1 MEIRSR
7 KRAEAS
13 TVPTSSAPTTRAAK
27 RLRNA
32 SSSSAAAAAASS
44 STPMDSTSERS
55 TASAS
60 AARGRR
66 GKNPSNSKN
75 SNHSSNK
82 KRSDSKGNV
91 NLDKGKEKEPE
102 IRQGNSGRSLVSNT
116 GSRGV
121 ADNGND
127 GASDPT
133 VLEGLLR
140 KISAE
145 MSDII
150 AASSSTASQQSE
162 RLNRILSDLRAEG
175 EESQQV
181 EALMELTEVLS
192 MATEASLRSFSYDS
206 FVPVLV
212 GLVNYESNPNIML
225 LAARAL
231 THLVDVVP
239 SSCGEVVR
247 YGAVP
252 CFVARLLS
260 IEYMDLAEQSL
271 QALKRISEEQ
281 PETCLRAGALVG
293 VLSYLDFFPTGIQRV
308 ALSTAANICDGL
320 PSDAADFVMEAVP
333 TLTNLLQYHD
343 KKVVEDASFCL
354 TRVAEAFALSPERL
368 DDLCSHG
375 VVTQA
380 AVLISSS
387 SFLGGQASLGTHTFT
402 DLIKLLS
409 TLASG
414 SALGAKSLHLLGIG
428 GILKDL
434 LLGTGQVTS
443 ISVSPAFGRTPEQV
457 CEIVNL
463 ADELLPAVKGHAG
476 NSILEDD
483 SNGGIPEVSTREKLL
498 NEQPELLLQFGID
511 LLPVLVQI
519 CNSSVNVSVRHK
531 CLSVIRK
538 ILYFSTSEII
548 QSLIK
553 VTNISSF
560 LAVVLAWKDHQAL
573 VLALQIAEI
582 LMEKHPGTFSRTFVR
597 EGVVHAVDAL
607 ILSGGDSSTSQQSRH
622 KKSSNCSSR
631 SRRNTRKDVSSS
643 SVDNT
648 SDPTA
653 NSSLLVTVSSHA
665 RLLKEKY
672 FSSDA
677 AASGSGVTDGLLRLK
692 NLCTRMNMGI
702 DEQKK
707 RSKGK
712 SKAIGARLS
721 KKSSRIE
728 EELVEM
734 IVQLLQELSREEG
747 ASTFEFMSSGVVSC
761 LLNYFTCGYFS
772 SKKISKVGLLRL
784 QPLAIRRY
792 KSFVSLFLPSN
803 VEGSPMSVLVQKL
816 QNALSSLECFPL
828 ECSRSTYRSLDRNAS
843 VSSGSSSL
851 SRSIKLR
858 LSRAPGEK
866 TLGDYSTNVVS
877 ISDPLTSLAAV
888 EDFLLPRV
896 QQDESNQ
903 PSACAGKSGSETTS
917 AEEKDSSASKAKGKA
932 VVTQDQEGVE
942 GPQTRSAA
950 RRSSALDEDKHMIP
964 LIEDTSSKV
973 EESDNLPVATDEQM
987 EGGDDDISDDDISDD
1002 DISDDD
1008 ISDDDNYPDA
1018 TYVDALRSATL
1029 PIIMTDIVHDI
1040 ELGDS
1045 SDDSPDRQNERPN
1058 SSSSAGTIGRGV
1070 RGLIFTAEG
1079 RQLNSRMTVYQAVLG
1094 EGESSDGRQ
1103 VWDAIHTILYQSADN
1118 HATSFSLGTLAS
1130 TTESESSKASASGDY
1145 TELSLS
1151 SISLLDRFIRGEFP
1165 CDLEREDPI
1174 YNILAL
1180 LRVLEGLNQYAPLLR
1195 VQIAIDSFAEGKISN
1210 LDELNMSGAKVS
1222 PKIFVNGKVTSKL
1235 TQKIQDTLADS
1246 TCPLPSWCYHLTKA
1260 CPFLFPFETRC
1271 MYFYSTAFG
1280 FSRALHRLQQQQ
1292 GVNGHG
1298 SMSGRNGR
1306 GSILTRQKVR
1316 VHRNRILDSAAK
1328 VMEMYSSQKAA
1339 LEVEYYG
1346 EVGLGLGPTM
1356 EFYTL
1361 LSHEFQEA
1369 GLGMWRSSSYSGHM
1383 PLRLFPRPWPATAD
1397 TSDGSQFSKVIEYFR
1412 LLGRIMAKALQD
1424 GRLLDLPL
1432 SAAFY
1437 RLVLGQELG
1446 LHDVTSFD
1454 AELGTTL
1461 QELQALACRKEYL
1474 ESVRS
1479 YNPEELYFRGAS
1491 VDDLCLDFSLPGY
1504 ADYILISGDENV
1516 DISSLGNYVSRVVD
1530 ATVGT
1535 GIMRQMEAFRS
1546 GFNQVFDISTLT
1558 IFSPN
1563 ELDQLLCG
1571 CRELWKAE
1579 SLVDHIKFDHGY
1591 TSNSP
1596 AIINLLEIMGE
1607 FTPEQQRAFCQFV
1620 TGAPRLPPGGLAV
1633 LNPKLTVVRK
1643 VHNLPDSVD
1652 DDLPSVMTCANYLKL
1667 PPYSSKEIMHK
1678 KLLYAISEGQ
1688 GSFDLS

>member
-1 MEIRSR
+1 METRSR
-7 KRAEAS
+7 KRAGAS
-13 TVPTSSAPTTRAAK
+13 TAPTSSVPTTRAAK

-32 SSSSAAAAAASS
+32 SSSAATAAAAS
-44 STPMDSTSERS
+44 STPMDSTSEPS

-60 AARGRR
+60 ATRAPR

-75 SNHSSNK
+75 SDHSSNK
-82 KRSDSKGNV
+82 KRSHSKGNV
-91 NLDKGKEKEPE
+91 NLDKGKEKAPE
-102 IRQGNSGRSLVSNT
+102 IRPGNSGRSLESNM
-116 GSRGV
+116 GSRDV
-121 ADNGND
+121 ADNGNG
-127 GASDPT
+127 GAPNAT

-162 RLNRILSDLRAEG
+162 RLERILSDLRAEG
-175 EESQQV
+175 EESLQV

-192 MATEASLRSFSYDS
+192 MATEASLRNFSYDS

-212 GLVNYESNPNIML
+212 GLVNYENNPNIML

-231 THLVDVVP
+231 THLVDAVP
-239 SSCGEVVR
+239 SSCDEVVR

-252 CFVARLLS
+252 CFVARLLT

-281 PETCLRAGALVG
+281 PATCLRAGALVG

-308 ALSTAANICDGL
+308 ALSTAANICEDL

-343 KKVVEDASFCL
+343 KKVVEKASFCL

-375 VVTQA
+375 VVTHA

-387 SFLGGQASLGTHTFT
+387 SSLGGQASLGTHTFM
-402 DLIKLLS
+402 DLIQLLS

-434 LLGTGQVTS
+434 LLGTGQATS

-476 NSILEDD
+476 NSSLEED

-519 CNSSVNVSVRHK
+519 CNSSANVSGRHK

-538 ILYFSTSEII
+538 ILHFSTSEII
-548 QSLIK
+548 QSLIN

-560 LAVVLAWKDHQAL
+560 LAAVLAWKDHQVL

-607 ILSGGDSSTSQQSRH
+607 ILSGGDSSSQQSCH
-622 KKSSNCSSR
+622 KKSSNFSSR

-643 SVDNT
+643 SVDKT

-653 NSSLLVTVSSHA
+653 NSSPLVTAIAHA
-665 RLLKEKY
+665 RLFKEKY

-677 AASGSGVTDGLLRLK
+677 GSGSGVTDGLLRLK

-721 KKSSRIE
+721 KKSARIE

-747 ASTFEFMSSGVVSC
+747 ASTFEFMSSGIVSC
-761 LLNYFTCGYFS
+761 LLNYLTCGYFS
-772 SKKISKVGLLRL
+772 SKKISKVSLLRL

-803 VEGSPMSVLVQKL
+803 IEGNLVPMSILVQKL

-828 ECSRSTYRSLDRNAS
+828 ACSRSTHGSLDRNAS

-858 LSRAPGEK
+858 LSRAPEEK
-866 TLGDYSTNVVS
+866 TLGDYSTNVVI

-896 QQDESNQ
+896 QQDESDQ
-903 PSACAGKSGSETTS
+903 EPSACAGKSGSETTPAGLS
-917 AEEKDSSASKAKGKA
+917 EEKDSSPSKAKGKA

-942 GPQTRSAA
+942 GPQTRSTA
-950 RRSSALDEDKHMIP
+950 RRSLALDKDKHMMP
-964 LIEDTSSKV
+964 LIEDTSYKV
-973 EESDNLPVATDEQM
+973 EESDNLHVESDEQM
-987 EGGDDDISDDDISDD
+987 ESGDDDISDDE
-1002 DISDDD
+1002 
-1008 ISDDDNYPDA
+1008 NYPAAIYID
-1018 TYVDALRSATL
+1018 VQRSATL
-1029 PIIMTDIVHDI
+1029 PIYMTSIVHDI
-1040 ELGDS
+1040 KLGDS
-1045 SDDSPDRQNERPN
+1045 SDDSPDRQNERPS
-1058 SSSSAGTIGRGV
+1058 SSSSAGTMGRGV

-1079 RQLNSRMTVYQAVLG
+1079 RQLNSQMTVYQAVLG
-1094 EGESSDGRQ
+1094 EGSESSDGVSRDGRQ
-1103 VWDAIHTILYQSADN
+1103 FWDAIHTILYESADN
-1118 HATSFSLGTLAS
+1118 QAMTFSRGIVAS
-1130 TTESESSKASASGDY
+1130 TAESESSKASASCDY

-1151 SISLLDRFIRGEFP
+1151 SISLLDRFIRGGP
-1165 CDLEREDPI
+1165 CDFEREDPI
-1174 YNILAL
+1174 YHILAL

-1195 VQIAIDSFAEGKISN
+1195 VQVAIDSFAEGKISN
-1210 LDELNMSGAKVS
+1210 LEELNMSGAKVS
-1222 PKIFVNGKVTSKL
+1222 PEVFVNRKVTSKL
-1235 TQKIQDTLADS
+1235 AQKIQDTLAVS
-1246 TCPLPSWCYHLTKA
+1246 TCSLASWCYHLTKA

-1271 MYFYSTAFG
+1271 LYFYSTAFG
-1280 FSRALHRLQQQQ
+1280 FSRALHRLQQLQ
-1292 GVNGHG
+1292 GSNGHG
-1298 SMSGRNGR
+1298 T
-1306 GSILTRQKVR
+1306 ILERQKVR

-1346 EVGLGLGPTM
+1346 EVGSGLGPTV

-1361 LSHEFQEA
+1361 LSHELQEA

-1412 LLGRIMAKALQD
+1412 LLGRTMAKALQD

-1437 RLVLGQELG
+1437 RLVLGQELV
-1446 LHDVTSFD
+1446 LHDIISFD
-1454 AELGTTL
+1454 PELGTTL
-1461 QELQALACRKEYL
+1461 QELQALACRKKYL

-1479 YNPEELYFRGAS
+1479 YNPEELYFRGSS

-1504 ADYILISGDENV
+1504 ADYILRAGNEIV
-1516 DISSLGNYVSRVVD
+1516 DISSLGNYVSLVVD

-1571 CRELWKAE
+1571 CRDMWKAE
-1579 SLVDHIKFDHGY
+1579 SLVDNIKFDHGY

-1596 AIINLLEIMGE
+1596 AIINFLEIMGE

-1643 VHNLPDSVD
+1643 VHILPDSVD

-1667 PPYSSKEIMHK
+1667 PPYSSKVK
-1678 KLLYAISEGQ
+1678 
-1688 GSFDLS
+1688 DLSICHESLDFAATVEVDEDAACDLED